1 MIGSTISE
9 ASGVVGVGEGDL
21 EHAVVDE
28 DDIGAVERSNE
39 RRRKVSVGAQPRSRP
54 RPLRSTTRLT

>member
-1 MIGSTISE
+1 MMSE

-28 DDIGAVERSNE
+28 DDIEGNE
-39 RRRKVSVGAQPRSRP
+39 DEEDGSSAQPPTQVRRT
-54 RPLRSTTRLT
+54 RPLAGAIT